1 MFKAQLLHAF
11 SKFYMGNRK
20 SIANPNRHGRWRQRH
35 PAEPSFTQ
43 RRRPAASFRAAELF
57 SAASN
62 GIGIAA
68 SSRANAPWRQA
79 KSNRWM
85 NNTMPTASPL
95 SEQTVLALSDDVT
108 VQELGE
114 TEGGVVLNLRSGEMY
129 TINDTAVTFLQNLDG
144 QLSIGLVADKLVDMF
159 DVPRDVLVAD
169 LMELGEQLGSEGL
182 ISAR

>member
-1 MFKAQLLHAF
+1 
-11 SKFYMGNRK
+11 
-20 SIANPNRHGRWRQRH
+20 
-35 PAEPSFTQ
+35 
-43 RRRPAASFRAAELF
+43 
-57 SAASN
+57 
-62 GIGIAA
+62 
-68 SSRANAPWRQA
+68 
-79 KSNRWM
+79 
-85 NNTMPTASPL
+85 MPTASPL